1 MVSSGKKI
9 LTLSV
14 ATAILSLIPIGTFI
28 VKSVQSRGTVKPV
41 EPLTEKV
48 KTVDYFAEIG
58 MSYAESSPSAIAGDF
73 DGDGDLDYIIVQ
85 KDGSMGDNYKT
96 RSYFMENDGKGNFK
110 LKTYTK

>member
-1 MVSSGKKI
+1 MVSLGKK
-9 LTLSV
+9 LVTAGV

-41 EPLTEKV
+41 EPLIEKV

-85 KDGSMGDNYKT
+85 KDGMGDNYNTK
-96 RSYFMENDGKGNFK
+96 SYFMENDGKGNFK
-110 LKTYTK
+110 LRTYTK